1 MKGRVA
7 LVVGGSRGIGRAT
20 ALELAR
26 RGATVAVSYAHDRDA
41 ARETLRLAGGGGL
54 ALRADLARS
63 ADAARLV
70 RETVRRFG
78 RLDVL
83 VASAGHSDARLWN
96 QPPERVS
103 EAAWRRIVEVELNG
117 PFWCARAAAPVMRRR
132 GGAMVFVSSSA
143 AIQGD
148 ATTLAYAGAKT
159 GILGLVRA
167 LAWALAPRV
176 RVNAV
181 APGSI
186 ATSWLRDWKLRP
198 SELREIRRLTA
209 LRRIGRA
216 EEVATAIR
224 FLASDEASF
233 VTGQTLIVDG
243 GVLMA

>member
-1 MKGRVA
+1 MNGQVA

-26 RGATVAVSYAHDRDA
+26 QGATVAVSWARDRA
-41 ARETLRLAGGGGL
+41 GARETLRLAGGGGL
-54 ALRADLARS
+54 ALRADIARS
-63 ADAARLV
+63 ADAVRLV

-83 VASAGHSDARLWN
+83 VASAGHSDRRLWN
-96 QPPERVS
+96 QPPERVTES
-103 EAAWRRIVEVELNG
+103 AWKHVVDVELNG
-117 PFWCARAAAPVMRRR
+117 PFWCARAAAPVLRRR

-148 ATTLAYAGAKT
+148 ATTLAWSGAKM
-159 GILGLVRA
+159 GIVGLVRA

-186 ATSWLRDWKLRP
+186 ATGWIRDWKLKP
-198 SELREIRRLTA
+198 SELREIRGLTA
-209 LRRIGRA
+209 LGRIGRP
-216 EEVATAIR
+216 EEVARAIR